1 MAMII
6 SQCSLSVLRQSAEKL
21 RAGDLV
27 AFPTETVYGIG
38 ADAENKD
45 AVARMYQVKNRPA
58 SHPVIVHI
66 AELNDV
72 DYWAQE
78 IPEYAINLMRDF
90 WPGPMTL
97 LLKRR
102 EVAGDFLTGAQEIV
116 GLRIPANSLTLGLL
130 NEFKAVGGKGIAA
143 PSANRYGAVSPTTA
157 EAVSQELSEYLLQD
171 DQILDGGPC
180 LVGVESTIIDCS
192 GQNPKILRPGAISAQ
207 MIEESTGIVL
217 EEVGETKIR
226 VSGSDKQHYAP
237 KAKVIVGGQSQSG
250 EGLIAMS
257 DVATPEGVIRLAE
270 PKSIEEYARVL
281 YSALRMS
288 DSQNLERVRI
298 IPPKGQGLAVAIRD
312 RINRAGALPVDRD
325 LYLQSED

>member
-38 ADAENKD
+38 ADAMNKD

-66 AELNDV
+66 AEPNDV

-116 GLRIPANSLTLGLL
+116 GLRIPANSLALGLL

-237 KAKVIVGGQSQSG
+237 KAKVIVDGQSQRG

-257 DVATPEGVIRLAE
+257 NVATPEGVVRLAE
-270 PKSIEEYARVL
+270 PKSVEEYARVL

-288 DSQNLERVRI
+288 DTQNLQTVRI
-298 IPPKGQGLAVAIRD
+298 IPPVGPGLAVAIRD
-312 RINRAGALPVDRD
+312 RINRAAAN
-325 LYLQSED
+325 

>member
-6 SQCSLSVLRQSAEKL
+6 SQCSLSVLRKSAEKL

-45 AVARMYQVKNRPA
+45 AVARMYQVKNRPTG
-58 SHPVIVHI
+58 HPVIIHI

-72 DYWAQE
+72 DYWAKDV
-78 IPEYAINLMRDF
+78 PEYAINLMRDF
-90 WPGPMTL
+90 CPGPMTL
-97 LLKRR
+97 LLRRR
-102 EVAGDFLTGAQEIV
+102 EAAGDFLTGAQEIV
-116 GLRIPANSLTLGLL
+116 GLRIPANSLALGLL
-130 NEFKAVGGKGIAA
+130 NEFKAFGGKGIAA

-157 EAVSQELSEYLLQD
+157 EAVSQELSEYLSPN

-192 GQNPKILRPGAISAQ
+192 SESPKILRPGAISAE

-237 KAKVIVGGQSQSG
+237 KAKVIVDGQSQSG

-270 PKSIEEYARVL
+270 PRSIEEYARVL

-288 DSQNLERVRI
+288 DTQNLQTVRI
-298 IPPKGQGLAVAIRD
+298 IPPTGQGLAVAIRD
-312 RINRAGALPVDRD
+312 RINRAAAN
-325 LYLQSED
+325 

>member
-6 SQCSLSVLRQSAEKL
+6 SQCSLSVLRQCAEKL

-45 AVARMYQVKNRPA
+45 AVARMYQVKNRP
-58 SHPVIVHI
+58 SGHPVIVHI

-116 GLRIPANSLTLGLL
+116 GLRIPANSLALGLL

-157 EAVSQELSEYLLQD
+157 EAVSQELSEFLSPN
-171 DQILDGGPC
+171 DQILDGGAC

-192 GQNPKILRPGAISAQ
+192 SENPKILRPGAISAE

-237 KAKVIVGGQSQSG
+237 KAKVIIDGQSQSG

-288 DSQNLERVRI
+288 DTQNLQTVRI
-298 IPPKGQGLAVAIRD
+298 IPPVGPGLAVAIRD
-312 RINRAGALPVDRD
+312 RINRAAAN
-325 LYLQSED
+325 

>member
-1 MAMII
+1 MATII

-21 RAGDLV
+21 RQGNLV

-38 ADAENKD
+38 ADAMNKD

-72 DYWAQE
+72 DYWAKDV
-78 IPEYAINLMRDF
+78 PEYAINLMRDF

-116 GLRIPANSLTLGLL
+116 GLRIPANSLALGLL
-130 NEFKAVGGKGIAA
+130 NEFKALGGKGIAA

-157 EAVSQELSEYLLQD
+157 EAVSQELSEYLLPD

-192 GQNPKILRPGAISAQ
+192 SDNPMILRPGSVSAE
-207 MIEESTGIVL
+207 MIEESTGIIL
-217 EEVGETKIR
+217 AEAGEKKIR

-237 KAKVIVGGQSQSG
+237 KAKVIIDGQSQSG

-257 DVATPEGVIRLAE
+257 GVATPEGVIRLAE
-270 PKSIEEYARVL
+270 PKSIEEYARAL
-281 YSALRMS
+281 YAALRQG
-288 DSQNLERVRI
+288 DSQNLESIRI
-298 IPPKGQGLAVAIRD
+298 IPPNGQGLAVAIRD
-312 RINRAGALPVDRD
+312 RINRAAAN
-325 LYLQSED
+325 

>member
-1 MAMII
+1 MATII
-6 SQCSLSVLRQSAEKL
+6 SQCSLNVLRQSAEKL
-21 RAGDLV
+21 LQGNLV

-38 ADAENKD
+38 ADAMNKD
-45 AVARMYQVKNRPA
+45 AVARMYQVKNRPT

-72 DYWAQE
+72 DYWAKDV
-78 IPEYAINLMRDF
+78 PEYAINLMRDF

-116 GLRIPANSLTLGLL
+116 GLRIPANSLALGLL

-157 EAVSQELSEYLLQD
+157 EAVSQELSEYLLPD

-192 GQNPKILRPGAISAQ
+192 SDNPMILRPGSVSAE
-207 MIEESTGIVL
+207 MIEESTGIIL
-217 EEVGETKIR
+217 AEAGEKKIR
-226 VSGSDKQHYAP
+226 TSGSDKQHYAP
-237 KAKVIVGGQSQSG
+237 KAKVIIDGQSQSG

-270 PKSIEEYARVL
+270 PKSIEEYARAL
-281 YSALRMS
+281 YAALRQG
-288 DSQNLERVRI
+288 DSQNLESIRI
-298 IPPKGQGLAVAIRD
+298 IPPDGQGLAVAIRD
-312 RINRAGALPVDRD
+312 RIIRAAAI
-325 LYLQSED
+325 

>member
-1 MAMII
+1 MATII

-21 RAGDLV
+21 KAGDLI

-45 AVARMYQVKNRPA
+45 AVARMYQVKNRPVN
-58 SHPVIVHI
+58 HPVIVHI

-72 DYWAQE
+72 DYWAKDV
-78 IPEYAINLMRDF
+78 PEYAINLMRDF

-116 GLRIPANSLTLGLL
+116 GLRIPANSLALGLL
-130 NEFKAVGGKGIAA
+130 NEFKAVGGMGIAA

-157 EAVSQELSEYLLQD
+157 EAVSQELSEYLLPG

-192 GQNPKILRPGAISAQ
+192 SDNPRILRPGAISAE
-207 MIEESTGIVL
+207 MIEESTGIIL
-217 EEVGETKIR
+217 AEVSETKIR
-226 VSGSDKQHYAP
+226 TSGSDKQHYAP
-237 KAKVIVGGQSQSG
+237 RARVIIGGEIQSG

-257 DVATPEGVIRLAE
+257 EIATPEGVIRLAE

-288 DSQNLERVRI
+288 DSQNLEKVRI
-298 IPPKGQGLAVAIRD
+298 IPPRGEGLAVAIRD
-312 RINRAGALPVDRD
+312 RINRAAAN
-325 LYLQSED
+325 

>member
-1 MAMII
+1 MATII

-21 RAGDLV
+21 KAGDLI

-58 SHPVIVHI
+58 NHPVIVHI

-72 DYWAQE
+72 DYWAKDV
-78 IPEYAINLMRDF
+78 PEYAINLMRDF

-102 EVAGDFLTGAQEIV
+102 VVAGDFLTGAQEIV
-116 GLRIPANSLTLGLL
+116 GLRIPANSLALGLL
-130 NEFKAVGGKGIAA
+130 NEFKAVGGMGIAA

-157 EAVSQELSEYLLQD
+157 EAVSQELSEYLLPG

-192 GQNPKILRPGAISAQ
+192 SDNPRILRPGAISAE
-207 MIEESTGIVL
+207 MIEESTGIIL
-217 EEVGETKIR
+217 AEVSETKIR
-226 VSGSDKQHYAP
+226 TSGSDKQHYAP
-237 KAKVIVGGQSQSG
+237 RAKVIIGGEIQSG

-257 DVATPEGVIRLAE
+257 EIATPEGVIRLAE

-288 DSQNLERVRI
+288 DSQNLEKVRI
-298 IPPKGQGLAVAIRD
+298 IPPRGEGLAVAIRD
-312 RINRAGALPVDRD
+312 RINRAAAN
-325 LYLQSED
+325 

>member
-6 SQCSLSVLRQSAEKL
+6 SQCSLSVLRKSAEKL

-45 AVARMYQVKNRPA
+45 AVARMYQVKNRPTG
-58 SHPVIVHI
+58 HPVIIHI

-72 DYWAQE
+72 DYWAKDV
-78 IPEYAINLMRDF
+78 PEYAINLMRDF

-97 LLKRR
+97 LLRR
-102 EVAGDFLTGAQEIV
+102 RDAAGDFLTGAQEIV
-116 GLRIPANSLTLGLL
+116 GLRIPANSLALGLL
-130 NEFKAVGGKGIAA
+130 NEFKAFGGKGIAA

-157 EAVSQELSEYLLQD
+157 EAVSQELSEYLSPN

-192 GQNPKILRPGAISAQ
+192 SESPKILRPGAISAE

-237 KAKVIVGGQSQSG
+237 KAKVIVDGQSQRG

-257 DVATPEGVIRLAE
+257 EVTTPEGVIRLAE
-270 PKSIEEYARVL
+270 PKSVEEYARVL

-288 DSQNLERVRI
+288 DTQNLQTVRI
-298 IPPKGQGLAVAIRD
+298 IPPTGQGLAVAIRD
-312 RINRAGALPVDRD
+312 RINRAAAN
-325 LYLQSED
+325 

>member
-1 MAMII
+1 MATII
-6 SQCSLSVLRQSAEKL
+6 SQCSLNVLRQSAEKL
-21 RAGDLV
+21 IQGNLV

-38 ADAENKD
+38 ADAMNKD
-45 AVARMYQVKNRPA
+45 AVARMYQVKNRPT

-72 DYWAQE
+72 DYWAKDV
-78 IPEYAINLMRDF
+78 PEYAINLMRDF

-116 GLRIPANSLTLGLL
+116 GLRIPANSLALGLL
-130 NEFKAVGGKGIAA
+130 NEFKALGGKGIAA

-157 EAVSQELSEYLLQD
+157 EAVSQELSEYLLPD

-192 GQNPKILRPGAISAQ
+192 SDNPMILRPGSVSAE
-207 MIEESTGIVL
+207 MIEESTGIIL
-217 EEVGETKIR
+217 SEAGEKKIR
-226 VSGSDKQHYAP
+226 TSGSDKQHYAP
-237 KAKVIVGGQSQSG
+237 KAKVIIDGQSQSG

-257 DVATPEGVIRLAE
+257 GVVTPEGVIRLAE
-270 PKSIEEYARVL
+270 PKSIEEYARAL
-281 YSALRMS
+281 YAALRQG
-288 DSQNLERVRI
+288 DSQNLESIRI
-298 IPPKGQGLAVAIRD
+298 IPPNGQGLAVAIRD
-312 RINRAGALPVDRD
+312 RINRAAAI
-325 LYLQSED
+325 

>member
-6 SQCSLSVLRQSAEKL
+6 SQCSLSVLRKSAEKL

-45 AVARMYQVKNRPA
+45 AVARMYQVKNRPTG
-58 SHPVIVHI
+58 HPVIIHI

-72 DYWAQE
+72 DYWAKDV
-78 IPEYAINLMRDF
+78 PEYAINLMRDF

-97 LLKRR
+97 LLRR
-102 EVAGDFLTGAQEIV
+102 RDAAGDFLTGAQEIV
-116 GLRIPANSLTLGLL
+116 GLRIPANSLALGLL
-130 NEFKAVGGKGIAA
+130 NEFKAFGGKGIAA

-157 EAVSQELSEYLLQD
+157 EAVSQELSEYLSPN

-192 GQNPKILRPGAISAQ
+192 GQNPKILRPGAISAE

-237 KAKVIVGGQSQSG
+237 KAKVIVDGQSQSG

-270 PKSIEEYARVL
+270 PKSVEEYARVL
-281 YSALRMS
+281 YSALRIS
-288 DSQNLERVRI
+288 DTQNLQTVRI
-298 IPPKGQGLAVAIRD
+298 IPPTGQGLAVAIRD
-312 RINRAGALPVDRD
+312 RINRAAAN
-325 LYLQSED
+325 

>member
-1 MAMII
+1 MATII
-6 SQCSLSVLRQSAEKL
+6 SQCSLNVLRQSAEKL
-21 RAGDLV
+21 IQGNLV

-38 ADAENKD
+38 ADAMNKD

-58 SHPVIVHI
+58 GHPVIVHI

-72 DYWAQE
+72 DYWAKDV
-78 IPEYAINLMRDF
+78 PEYAINLMRDF

-116 GLRIPANSLTLGLL
+116 GLRIPANSLALGLL
-130 NEFKAVGGKGIAA
+130 NEFKALGGKGIAA

-157 EAVSQELSEYLLQD
+157 EAVSQELSEYLLPD

-192 GQNPKILRPGAISAQ
+192 SDNPMILRPGSVSAE
-207 MIEESTGIVL
+207 MIEESTGIIL
-217 EEVGETKIR
+217 SEAGEKKIR
-226 VSGSDKQHYAP
+226 TSGSDKQHYAP
-237 KAKVIVGGQSQSG
+237 KAKVIIDGQSQSG

-257 DVATPEGVIRLAE
+257 GVVTPEGVIRLAE
-270 PKSIEEYARVL
+270 PKSIEEYARAL
-281 YSALRMS
+281 YAALRQG
-288 DSQNLERVRI
+288 DSQNLESIRI
-298 IPPKGQGLAVAIRD
+298 IPPDGQGLAVAIRD
-312 RINRAGALPVDRD
+312 RINRAAAN
-325 LYLQSED
+325 

>member
-116 GLRIPANSLTLGLL
+116 GLRIPANSLALGLL

-157 EAVSQELSEYLLQD
+157 EAVSQELSEFLSPS

-192 GQNPKILRPGAISAQ
+192 GQNPKILRPGAISAE

-237 KAKVIVGGQSQSG
+237 KAKVIVDGQSQRG

-288 DSQNLERVRI
+288 DTQNLQTVRI
-298 IPPKGQGLAVAIRD
+298 IPPVGPGLAVAIRD
-312 RINRAGALPVDRD
+312 RINRAAAN
-325 LYLQSED
+325 

>member
-45 AVARMYQVKNRPA
+45 AVARMYQVKNRP
-58 SHPVIVHI
+58 SGHPVIVHI

-97 LLKRR
+97 LLNRR

-116 GLRIPANSLTLGLL
+116 GLRIPANSLALGLL

-157 EAVSQELSEYLLQD
+157 EAVSQELSEFLSPN

-192 GQNPKILRPGAISAQ
+192 GQNPKILRPGAISAE

-217 EEVGETKIR
+217 EEVGETRIR

-237 KAKVIVGGQSQSG
+237 KAKVIVDGQSQSG

-257 DVATPEGVIRLAE
+257 DVATPEGVIRLVE

-288 DSQNLERVRI
+288 DTQNLQTVRI
-298 IPPKGQGLAVAIRD
+298 IPPVGPGLAVAIRD
-312 RINRAGALPVDRD
+312 RINRAAAN
-325 LYLQSED
+325 

>member
-1 MAMII
+1 MATII
-6 SQCSLSVLRQSAEKL
+6 SQCSLNVLRQSAEKL
-21 RAGDLV
+21 RQGNLV

-38 ADAENKD
+38 ADAMNKD
-45 AVARMYQVKNRPA
+45 AVARMYQVKNRPT

-72 DYWAQE
+72 DYWAKDV
-78 IPEYAINLMRDF
+78 PEYAINLMRDF

-116 GLRIPANSLTLGLL
+116 GLRIPANSLALGLL

-157 EAVSQELSEYLLQD
+157 EAVSQELSEYLLPD

-192 GQNPKILRPGAISAQ
+192 SDNPMILRPGSVSAE
-207 MIEESTGIVL
+207 MIEESTGIIL
-217 EEVGETKIR
+217 SEAGEKKIR
-226 VSGSDKQHYAP
+226 TSGSDKQHYAP
-237 KAKVIVGGQSQSG
+237 KAKVIIDGQSQSG

-257 DVATPEGVIRLAE
+257 GVVTPEGVIRLAE
-270 PKSIEEYARVL
+270 PKSIEEYARAL
-281 YSALRMS
+281 YAALRQG
-288 DSQNLERVRI
+288 DSQNLESIRI
-298 IPPKGQGLAVAIRD
+298 IPPDGQGLAVAIRD
-312 RINRAGALPVDRD
+312 RIIRAAAI
-325 LYLQSED
+325 

>member
-1 MAMII
+1 MATII

-45 AVARMYQVKNRPA
+45 AVARMYWVKNRPTG
-58 SHPVIVHI
+58 HPVIIHI

-72 DYWAQE
+72 DYWAKE
-78 IPEYAINLMRDF
+78 VPEYAINLMRDF

-97 LLKRR
+97 LLRR
-102 EVAGDFLTGAQEIV
+102 RDAAGDFLTGAQEIV
-116 GLRIPANSLTLGLL
+116 GLRIPANSLALGLL

-192 GQNPKILRPGAISAQ
+192 SENPKILRPGAISAE

-217 EEVGETKIR
+217 EEVSETKIR

-237 KAKVIVGGQSQSG
+237 KAKVIVDGQSQSG

-257 DVATPEGVIRLAE
+257 EVATPEGVIRLAE

-288 DSQNLERVRI
+288 DTQNLERVRI
-298 IPPKGQGLAVAIRD
+298 IPPTGPGLAVAIRD
-312 RINRAGALPVDRD
+312 RINRAAAN
-325 LYLQSED
+325 

>member
-1 MAMII
+1 MATII

-21 RAGDLV
+21 KAGDLI

-45 AVARMYQVKNRPA
+45 AVARMYQVKNRPVN
-58 SHPVIVHI
+58 HPVIVHI

-72 DYWAQE
+72 DYWAKDV
-78 IPEYAINLMRDF
+78 PEYAINLMRDF

-116 GLRIPANSLTLGLL
+116 GLRIPANSVALGLL
-130 NEFKAVGGKGIAA
+130 NEFKAVGGMGIAA

-157 EAVSQELSEYLLQD
+157 EAVSQELSEYLLPG

-192 GQNPKILRPGAISAQ
+192 SDNPRILRPGAISAE
-207 MIEESTGIVL
+207 MIEESTGIIL
-217 EEVGETKIR
+217 AEVGETKIR
-226 VSGSDKQHYAP
+226 TSGSDKQHYAP
-237 KAKVIVGGQSQSG
+237 RAKVIIDGEIKSG

-257 DVATPEGVIRLAE
+257 EIATPEGVIRLAE

-288 DSQNLERVRI
+288 DSQNLEKVRI
-298 IPPKGQGLAVAIRD
+298 IPPRGEGLAVAIRD
-312 RINRAGALPVDRD
+312 RINRAGAN
-325 LYLQSED
+325 

>member
-45 AVARMYQVKNRPA
+45 AVARMYQVKNRP
-58 SHPVIVHI
+58 SGNPVIVHI

-116 GLRIPANSLTLGLL
+116 GLRIPANSLALGLL

-157 EAVSQELSEYLLQD
+157 EAVSQELSEFLSPN

-192 GQNPKILRPGAISAQ
+192 GQNPKILRPGAISAE

-217 EEVGETKIR
+217 EEVGERKIR

-237 KAKVIVGGQSQSG
+237 KAKVIVDGQSQSG

-288 DSQNLERVRI
+288 DTQNLQTVRI
-298 IPPKGQGLAVAIRD
+298 IPPVGPGLAVAIRD
-312 RINRAGALPVDRD
+312 RINRAAAN
-325 LYLQSED
+325 

>member
-1 MAMII
+1 MATII
-6 SQCSLSVLRQSAEKL
+6 SQCSLNVLRQSAEKL
-21 RAGDLV
+21 IQGNLV

-38 ADAENKD
+38 ADAMNKD

-72 DYWAQE
+72 DYWAKDV
-78 IPEYAINLMRDF
+78 PEYAINLMRDF

-116 GLRIPANSLTLGLL
+116 GLRIPANSLALGLL
-130 NEFKAVGGKGIAA
+130 NEFKALGGKGIAA

-157 EAVSQELSEYLLQD
+157 EAVSQELSEYLLPD

-192 GQNPKILRPGAISAQ
+192 SDNPMILRPGSVSAE
-207 MIEESTGIVL
+207 MIEESTGIIL
-217 EEVGETKIR
+217 SEAGEKKIR
-226 VSGSDKQHYAP
+226 TSGSDKQHYAP
-237 KAKVIVGGQSQSG
+237 KAKVIIDGQSQSG

-257 DVATPEGVIRLAE
+257 GVVTPEGVIRLAE
-270 PKSIEEYARVL
+270 PKSIEEYARAL
-281 YSALRMS
+281 YAALRQG
-288 DSQNLERVRI
+288 DSQNLESIRI
-298 IPPKGQGLAVAIRD
+298 IPPDGQGLAVAIRD
-312 RINRAGALPVDRD
+312 RINRAAAN
-325 LYLQSED
+325 

>member
-1 MAMII
+1 MATII
-6 SQCSLSVLRQSAEKL
+6 SQCSLNVLRQSAEKL
-21 RAGDLV
+21 IQGNLV

-38 ADAENKD
+38 ADAMNKD

-58 SHPVIVHI
+58 GHPVIVHI

-72 DYWAQE
+72 DYWAKDV
-78 IPEYAINLMRDF
+78 PEYAINLMRDF

-116 GLRIPANSLTLGLL
+116 GLRIPANSLALGLL

-157 EAVSQELSEYLLQD
+157 EAVSQELSEYLLPD

-192 GQNPKILRPGAISAQ
+192 SDNPMILRPGSVSAE
-207 MIEESTGIVL
+207 MIEESTGIIL
-217 EEVGETKIR
+217 SEAGEKKIR
-226 VSGSDKQHYAP
+226 TSGSDKQHYAP
-237 KAKVIVGGQSQSG
+237 KAKVIIDGQSQSG

-270 PKSIEEYARVL
+270 PKSIEEYARAL
-281 YSALRMS
+281 YAALRQG
-288 DSQNLERVRI
+288 DSQNLESIRI
-298 IPPKGQGLAVAIRD
+298 IPPDGQGLAVAIRD
-312 RINRAGALPVDRD
+312 RINRAAAN
-325 LYLQSED
+325 

>member
-1 MAMII
+1 MATII
-6 SQCSLSVLRQSAEKL
+6 SQCSLNVLRQSAEKL
-21 RAGDLV
+21 IQGNLV

-38 ADAENKD
+38 ADAMNKD

-72 DYWAQE
+72 DYWAKDV
-78 IPEYAINLMRDF
+78 PEYAINLMRDF

-116 GLRIPANSLTLGLL
+116 GLRIPANSLALGLL
-130 NEFKAVGGKGIAA
+130 NEFKALGGKGIAA

-157 EAVSQELSEYLLQD
+157 EAVSQELSEYLLPD

-192 GQNPKILRPGAISAQ
+192 SDNPMILRPGSVSAE
-207 MIEESTGIVL
+207 MIEESTGIIL
-217 EEVGETKIR
+217 AEAGEKKIR
-226 VSGSDKQHYAP
+226 TSGSDKQHYAP
-237 KAKVIVGGQSQSG
+237 KAKVIIDGQSQSG

-257 DVATPEGVIRLAE
+257 GVATPEGVIRLAE
-270 PKSIEEYARVL
+270 PKSIEEYARAL
-281 YSALRMS
+281 YAALRQG
-288 DSQNLERVRI
+288 DSQNLESIRI
-298 IPPKGQGLAVAIRD
+298 IPPDGQGLAVAIRD
-312 RINRAGALPVDRD
+312 RIIRAAAI
-325 LYLQSED
+325 

>member
-1 MAMII
+1 MATII

-21 RAGDLV
+21 KAGDLI

-45 AVARMYQVKNRPA
+45 AVARMYQVKNRPVN
-58 SHPVIVHI
+58 HPVIVHI

-72 DYWAQE
+72 DYWAKDV
-78 IPEYAINLMRDF
+78 PEYAINLMRDF

-116 GLRIPANSLTLGLL
+116 GLRIPANSVALGLL
-130 NEFKAVGGKGIAA
+130 NEFKAVGGMGIAA

-157 EAVSQELSEYLLQD
+157 EAVSQELSEYLLPG

-192 GQNPKILRPGAISAQ
+192 SDNPRILRPGAISAE
-207 MIEESTGIVL
+207 MIEESTGIIL
-217 EEVGETKIR
+217 AEVSETKIR
-226 VSGSDKQHYAP
+226 TSGSDKQHYAP
-237 KAKVIVGGQSQSG
+237 RAKVNIGGEIQSG

-257 DVATPEGVIRLAE
+257 EVATPEGVIRLAE

-288 DSQNLERVRI
+288 DSQNLEKVRI
-298 IPPKGQGLAVAIRD
+298 IPPRGEGLAVAIRD
-312 RINRAGALPVDRD
+312 RINRAAAN
-325 LYLQSED
+325 

>member
-1 MAMII
+1 MATII
-6 SQCSLSVLRQSAEKL
+6 SQCSLNVLRQSAEKL
-21 RAGDLV
+21 IQGNLV

-38 ADAENKD
+38 ADAMNKD

-58 SHPVIVHI
+58 SHPVIVHV

-72 DYWAQE
+72 DYWAKDV
-78 IPEYAINLMRDF
+78 PEYAINLMRDF

-116 GLRIPANSLTLGLL
+116 GLRIPANSLALGLL
-130 NEFKAVGGKGIAA
+130 NEFKALGGKGIAA

-157 EAVSQELSEYLLQD
+157 EAVSQELSEYLLPD

-192 GQNPKILRPGAISAQ
+192 SDNPMILRPGSVSAE
-207 MIEESTGIVL
+207 MIEESTGIIL
-217 EEVGETKIR
+217 SEAGEKKIR
-226 VSGSDKQHYAP
+226 TSGSDKQHYAP
-237 KAKVIVGGQSQSG
+237 KAKVIIDGQSQSG

-270 PKSIEEYARVL
+270 PKSIEEYARAL
-281 YSALRMS
+281 YAALRQG
-288 DSQNLERVRI
+288 DSQNLESIRI
-298 IPPKGQGLAVAIRD
+298 IPPDGQGLAVAIRD
-312 RINRAGALPVDRD
+312 RINRAAAN
-325 LYLQSED
+325 

>member
-1 MAMII
+1 MATII
-6 SQCSLSVLRQSAEKL
+6 SQCSLNVLRQSAEKL
-21 RAGDLV
+21 IQGNLV

-38 ADAENKD
+38 ADAMNKD

-72 DYWAQE
+72 DYWAKDV
-78 IPEYAINLMRDF
+78 PEYAINLMRDF

-116 GLRIPANSLTLGLL
+116 GLRIPANSLALGLL

-157 EAVSQELSEYLLQD
+157 EAVSQELSEYLLPD

-192 GQNPKILRPGAISAQ
+192 SDNPMILRPGSVSAE
-207 MIEESTGIVL
+207 MIEESTGIIL
-217 EEVGETKIR
+217 SEAGEKKIR
-226 VSGSDKQHYAP
+226 TSGSDKQHYAP
-237 KAKVIVGGQSQSG
+237 KAKVIIDGQSQSG

-257 DVATPEGVIRLAE
+257 GVATPKGAIRLAE
-270 PKSIEEYARVL
+270 PKSIEEYARAL
-281 YSALRMS
+281 YAALRQG
-288 DSQNLERVRI
+288 DSQNLESIRI
-298 IPPKGQGLAVAIRD
+298 IPPDGQGLAVAIRD
-312 RINRAGALPVDRD
+312 RIIRAAAI
-325 LYLQSED
+325 

>member
-1 MAMII
+1 MATII
-6 SQCSLSVLRQSAEKL
+6 SQCSLNVLRQSAEKL
-21 RAGDLV
+21 IQGNLV

-38 ADAENKD
+38 ADAMNKD
-45 AVARMYQVKNRPA
+45 AVARMYQVKNRPT

-72 DYWAQE
+72 DYWAKDV
-78 IPEYAINLMRDF
+78 PEYAINLMRDF

-116 GLRIPANSLTLGLL
+116 GLRIPANSLALGLL
-130 NEFKAVGGKGIAA
+130 NEFKALGGKGIAA

-157 EAVSQELSEYLLQD
+157 EAVSQELSEYLLPD

-192 GQNPKILRPGAISAQ
+192 SDNPMILRPGSVSAE
-207 MIEESTGIVL
+207 MIEESTGIIL
-217 EEVGETKIR
+217 AEAGEKKIR
-226 VSGSDKQHYAP
+226 TSGSDKQHYAP
-237 KAKVIVGGQSQSG
+237 KAKVIIDGQSQSG

-257 DVATPEGVIRLAE
+257 GVVTPEGVIRLAE
-270 PKSIEEYARVL
+270 PKSIEEYARAL
-281 YSALRMS
+281 YAALRQG
-288 DSQNLERVRI
+288 DSQNLESIRI
-298 IPPKGQGLAVAIRD
+298 IPPDGQGLAVAIRD
-312 RINRAGALPVDRD
+312 RINRAAAI
-325 LYLQSED
+325 

>member
-1 MAMII
+1 MATII
-6 SQCSLSVLRQSAEKL
+6 SQCSLNVLRQSAEKL
-21 RAGDLV
+21 IQGNLV

-38 ADAENKD
+38 ADAMNKD
-45 AVARMYQVKNRPA
+45 AVARMYQVKNRPT

-72 DYWAQE
+72 DYWAKDV
-78 IPEYAINLMRDF
+78 PEYAINLMRDF

-116 GLRIPANSLTLGLL
+116 GLRIPANSLALGLL
-130 NEFKAVGGKGIAA
+130 NEFKALGGKGIAA

-157 EAVSQELSEYLLQD
+157 EAVSQELSEYLLPD

-192 GQNPKILRPGAISAQ
+192 SDNPMILRPGSVSAE
-207 MIEESTGIVL
+207 MIEESTGIIL
-217 EEVGETKIR
+217 AEAGEKKIR
-226 VSGSDKQHYAP
+226 TSGSDKQHYAP
-237 KAKVIVGGQSQSG
+237 KAKVIIDGQSQSG

-257 DVATPEGVIRLAE
+257 GVVTPEGVIRLAE
-270 PKSIEEYARVL
+270 PKSIEEYARAL
-281 YSALRMS
+281 YAALRQG
-288 DSQNLERVRI
+288 DSQNLESIRI
-298 IPPKGQGLAVAIRD
+298 IPPDGQGLAVAIRD
-312 RINRAGALPVDRD
+312 RINRAAAN
-325 LYLQSED
+325 

>member
-38 ADAENKD
+38 ADAMNKD
-45 AVARMYQVKNRPA
+45 AVARMYHVKNRPA

-116 GLRIPANSLTLGLL
+116 GLRIPANSLALGLL

-157 EAVSQELSEYLLQD
+157 EAVSQELSEFLSPS

-192 GQNPKILRPGAISAQ
+192 GQNPKILRPGAISAE

-237 KAKVIVGGQSQSG
+237 KAKVIVDGQSQRG

-281 YSALRMS
+281 YAALRMS
-288 DSQNLERVRI
+288 DTQNLQTVRI
-298 IPPKGQGLAVAIRD
+298 IPPVGPGLAVAIRD
-312 RINRAGALPVDRD
+312 RINRAAAN
-325 LYLQSED
+325 

>member
-1 MAMII
+1 MATII

-21 RAGDLV
+21 KAGDLI

-58 SHPVIVHI
+58 NHPVIVHI

-72 DYWAQE
+72 DYWAKDV
-78 IPEYAINLMRDF
+78 PEYAINLMRDF

-102 EVAGDFLTGAQEIV
+102 EVAGNFLTGAQEIV
-116 GLRIPANSLTLGLL
+116 GLRIPANSVALGLL
-130 NEFKAVGGKGIAA
+130 NEFKAVGGMGIAA

-157 EAVSQELSEYLLQD
+157 EAVSQELSEYLLPG

-192 GQNPKILRPGAISAQ
+192 SDNPRILRPGAISAE
-207 MIEESTGIVL
+207 MIEESTGIILAGVS
-217 EEVGETKIR
+217 ETKIR
-226 VSGSDKQHYAP
+226 TSGSDKQHYAP
-237 KAKVIVGGQSQSG
+237 RAKVIIGGEIQSG

-257 DVATPEGVIRLAE
+257 EIATPEGVIRLAE

-288 DSQNLERVRI
+288 DSQNLEKVRI
-298 IPPKGQGLAVAIRD
+298 IPPRGEGLAVAIRD
-312 RINRAGALPVDRD
+312 RINRAAAN
-325 LYLQSED
+325 

>member
-21 RAGDLV
+21 KAGDLV

-38 ADAENKD
+38 ADAENRD

-116 GLRIPANSLTLGLL
+116 GLRIPANSLALGLL

-157 EAVSQELSEYLLQD
+157 EAVSQELSEFLSPS

-192 GQNPKILRPGAISAQ
+192 GQNPKILRPGAISAE

-237 KAKVIVGGQSQSG
+237 KAKVIVDGQSQRG

-270 PKSIEEYARVL
+270 PKSVEEYARVL

-288 DSQNLERVRI
+288 DTQNLQTVRI
-298 IPPKGQGLAVAIRD
+298 IPPVGPGLAVAIRD
-312 RINRAGALPVDRD
+312 RINRAAAN
-325 LYLQSED
+325 

>member
-1 MAMII
+1 MATII
-6 SQCSLSVLRQSAEKL
+6 SQCSLNVLRQSAEKL
-21 RAGDLV
+21 IQGNLV

-38 ADAENKD
+38 ADAMNKD
-45 AVARMYQVKNRPA
+45 AVARMYQVKNRPT

-72 DYWAQE
+72 DYWAKDV
-78 IPEYAINLMRDF
+78 PEYAINLMRDF

-116 GLRIPANSLTLGLL
+116 GLRIPANSLALGLL

-157 EAVSQELSEYLLQD
+157 EAVSQELSEYLLPD

-192 GQNPKILRPGAISAQ
+192 SDNPMILRPGSVSAE
-207 MIEESTGIVL
+207 MIEESTGIIL
-217 EEVGETKIR
+217 SEAGEKKIR
-226 VSGSDKQHYAP
+226 TSGSDKQHYAP
-237 KAKVIVGGQSQSG
+237 KAKVIIDGQSQSG

-270 PKSIEEYARVL
+270 PKSIEEYARAL
-281 YSALRMS
+281 YAALRQG
-288 DSQNLERVRI
+288 DSQNLESIRI
-298 IPPKGQGLAVAIRD
+298 IPPDGQGLAVAIRD
-312 RINRAGALPVDRD
+312 RINRAAAI
-325 LYLQSED
+325 

>member
-1 MAMII
+1 MATII
-6 SQCSLSVLRQSAEKL
+6 SQCSLNVLRQSAEKL
-21 RAGDLV
+21 IQGNLV

-38 ADAENKD
+38 ADAMNKD

-58 SHPVIVHI
+58 GHPVIVHI

-72 DYWAQE
+72 DYWAKDV
-78 IPEYAINLMRDF
+78 PEYAINLMRDF

-116 GLRIPANSLTLGLL
+116 GLRIPANSLALGLL

-157 EAVSQELSEYLLQD
+157 EAVSQELSEYLLPD

-192 GQNPKILRPGAISAQ
+192 SDNPMILRPGSVSAE
-207 MIEESTGIVL
+207 MIEESTGIIL
-217 EEVGETKIR
+217 AEAGEKKIR
-226 VSGSDKQHYAP
+226 TSGSDKQHYAP
-237 KAKVIVGGQSQSG
+237 KAKVIIDGQSQSG

-270 PKSIEEYARVL
+270 PKSIEEYARAL
-281 YSALRMS
+281 YAALRQG
-288 DSQNLERVRI
+288 DSQNLESIRI
-298 IPPKGQGLAVAIRD
+298 IPPDGQGLAVAIRD
-312 RINRAGALPVDRD
+312 RINRAAAN
-325 LYLQSED
+325 

>member
-1 MAMII
+1 MATII
-6 SQCSLSVLRQSAEKL
+6 SQCSLNVLRQSAEKL
-21 RAGDLV
+21 IQGNLV

-38 ADAENKD
+38 ADAMNKD

-72 DYWAQE
+72 DYWAKDV
-78 IPEYAINLMRDF
+78 PEYAINLMRDF

-116 GLRIPANSLTLGLL
+116 GLRIPANSLALGLL
-130 NEFKAVGGKGIAA
+130 NEFKALGGKGIAA

-157 EAVSQELSEYLLQD
+157 EAVSQELSEYLLPD

-192 GQNPKILRPGAISAQ
+192 SDNPMILRPGSVSAE
-207 MIEESTGIVL
+207 MIEESTGIIL
-217 EEVGETKIR
+217 SEAGEKKIR
-226 VSGSDKQHYAP
+226 TSGSDKQHYAP
-237 KAKVIVGGQSQSG
+237 KAKVIIDGQSQSG

-270 PKSIEEYARVL
+270 PKSIEEYARAL
-281 YSALRMS
+281 YAALRQG
-288 DSQNLERVRI
+288 DSQNLESIRI
-298 IPPKGQGLAVAIRD
+298 IPPDGQGLAVAIRD
-312 RINRAGALPVDRD
+312 RINRAAAN
-325 LYLQSED
+325 

>member
-1 MAMII
+1 MATII
-6 SQCSLSVLRQSAEKL
+6 SQCSLNVLRQSAEKL
-21 RAGDLV
+21 IQGNLV

-38 ADAENKD
+38 ADAMNKD
-45 AVARMYQVKNRPA
+45 AVARMYQVKNRPT

-72 DYWAQE
+72 DYWAKDV
-78 IPEYAINLMRDF
+78 PEYAINLMRDF

-116 GLRIPANSLTLGLL
+116 GLRIPANSLALGLL
-130 NEFKAVGGKGIAA
+130 NEFKALGGKGIAA

-157 EAVSQELSEYLLQD
+157 EAVSQELSEYLLPD

-192 GQNPKILRPGAISAQ
+192 SDNPMILRPGSVSAE

-217 EEVGETKIR
+217 AEVSESKIR

-237 KAKVIVGGQSQSG
+237 KAKVIIDGQSQSG

-270 PKSIEEYARVL
+270 PNSIEEYARVL

-288 DSQNLERVRI
+288 DTQNLEKVRI
-298 IPPKGQGLAVAIRD
+298 IPPTGQGLAVAIRD
-312 RINRAGALPVDRD
+312 RINRAAAI
-325 LYLQSED
+325 

>member
-6 SQCSLSVLRQSAEKL
+6 SQCSLSVLRKSAEKL

-45 AVARMYQVKNRPA
+45 AVARMYQVKNRP
-58 SHPVIVHI
+58 SGHPVIVHI

-102 EVAGDFLTGAQEIV
+102 EVAGDFLTGAQDIV
-116 GLRIPANSLTLGLL
+116 GLRIPANSLALGLL
-130 NEFKAVGGKGIAA
+130 NEFKAFGGKGIAA

-157 EAVSQELSEYLLQD
+157 EAVSQELSEFLSPN

-192 GQNPKILRPGAISAQ
+192 SESPKILRPGAISAE

-237 KAKVIVGGQSQSG
+237 KAKVIVDGQSQSG

-257 DVATPEGVIRLAE
+257 EVTTPEGVIRLAE
-270 PKSIEEYARVL
+270 PKSVEEYARVL

-288 DSQNLERVRI
+288 DTQNLQTVRI
-298 IPPKGQGLAVAIRD
+298 IPPVGPGLAVAIRD
-312 RINRAGALPVDRD
+312 RINRAAAN
-325 LYLQSED
+325 

>member
-1 MAMII
+1 MATII
-6 SQCSLSVLRQSAEKL
+6 SQCSLNVLRQSAEKL
-21 RAGDLV
+21 IQGNLV

-38 ADAENKD
+38 ADAMNKD
-45 AVARMYQVKNRPA
+45 AVARMYQVKNRPT

-72 DYWAQE
+72 DYWAKDV
-78 IPEYAINLMRDF
+78 PEYAINLMRDF

-116 GLRIPANSLTLGLL
+116 GLRIPANSLALGLL

-157 EAVSQELSEYLLQD
+157 EAVSQELSEYLLPD

-192 GQNPKILRPGAISAQ
+192 SDNPMILRPGSVSAE
-207 MIEESTGIVL
+207 MIEESTGIIL
-217 EEVGETKIR
+217 AEAGEKKIR
-226 VSGSDKQHYAP
+226 TSGSDKQHYAP
-237 KAKVIVGGQSQSG
+237 KAKVIIDGQSQSG

-270 PKSIEEYARVL
+270 PKSIEEYARAL
-281 YSALRMS
+281 YAALRQG
-288 DSQNLERVRI
+288 DSQNLESIRI
-298 IPPKGQGLAVAIRD
+298 IPPDGQGLAVAIRD
-312 RINRAGALPVDRD
+312 RINRAAAN
-325 LYLQSED
+325 

>member
-1 MAMII
+1 M
-6 SQCSLSVLRQSAEKL
+6 
-21 RAGDLV
+21 GDGAAALMKGGLV

-38 ADAENKD
+38 ADAMNKD
-45 AVARMYQVKNRPA
+45 AVARMYQVKNRPTG
-58 SHPVIVHI
+58 HPVIVHI

-116 GLRIPANSLTLGLL
+116 GLRIPANSLALGLL

-157 EAVSQELSEYLLQD
+157 EAVSQELSKFLSPN

-192 GQNPKILRPGAISAQ
+192 SENPKILRPGAISAE

-237 KAKVIVGGQSQSG
+237 KAKVIVDGQSQSG

-257 DVATPEGVIRLAE
+257 EVTTPEGVIRLAE

-288 DSQNLERVRI
+288 DTQNLQTVRI
-298 IPPKGQGLAVAIRD
+298 IPPAGQGLAVAIRD
-312 RINRAGALPVDRD
+312 RINRAAAN
-325 LYLQSED
+325 

>member
-45 AVARMYQVKNRPA
+45 AVARMYQVKNRPTG
-58 SHPVIVHI
+58 HPVIIHI

-72 DYWAQE
+72 DYWAKDV
-78 IPEYAINLMRDF
+78 PEYAINLMRDF

-97 LLKRR
+97 LLRR
-102 EVAGDFLTGAQEIV
+102 RDAAGDFLTGAQEIV
-116 GLRIPANSLTLGLL
+116 GLRIPANSLALGLL
-130 NEFKAVGGKGIAA
+130 NEFKAFGGKGIAA

-157 EAVSQELSEYLLQD
+157 EAVSQELSEYLSPN

-192 GQNPKILRPGAISAQ
+192 SESPKILRPGAISAE

-237 KAKVIVGGQSQSG
+237 KAKVIVDGQSQSG

-270 PKSIEEYARVL
+270 PKSVEEYARVL

-288 DSQNLERVRI
+288 DTQNLQTVRI
-298 IPPKGQGLAVAIRD
+298 IPPTGQGLAVAIRD
-312 RINRAGALPVDRD
+312 RINRAAAN
-325 LYLQSED
+325 

>member
-1 MAMII
+1 MATII
-6 SQCSLSVLRQSAEKL
+6 SQCSLNVLRQSAEKL
-21 RAGDLV
+21 KSGDLI

-45 AVARMYQVKNRPA
+45 AVARMYQVKNRPVN
-58 SHPVIVHI
+58 HPVIVHI

-72 DYWAQE
+72 DYWAKDV
-78 IPEYAINLMRDF
+78 PEYAINLMRDF

-116 GLRIPANSLTLGLL
+116 GLRIPANSLALGLL
-130 NEFKAVGGKGIAA
+130 NEFKAVGGMGIAA

-157 EAVSQELSEYLLQD
+157 EAVSQELSEYLLPG

-192 GQNPKILRPGAISAQ
+192 SDNPKILRPGAISAE
-207 MIEESTGIVL
+207 MIEESTGIIL
-217 EEVGETKIR
+217 TEVSETKIR
-226 VSGSDKQHYAP
+226 TSGSDKQHYAP
-237 KAKVIVGGQSQSG
+237 RAKVIIGGEIQSG

-257 DVATPEGVIRLAE
+257 EIATPEGVIRLAE
-270 PKSIEEYARVL
+270 PISIEEYARVL

-288 DSQNLERVRI
+288 DSQNLEKVRI
-298 IPPKGQGLAVAIRD
+298 IPPRGEGLAVAIRD
-312 RINRAGALPVDRD
+312 RINRAAAN
-325 LYLQSED
+325 